1 MKKVG
6 VFIGTRPEAIKM
18 APVIKALENAEGLQP
33 VTIST
38 GQHKEMLD
46 QVVDIF
52 SLEIS
57 HKLDVMQKNQ
67 TLSSLTSR
75 LIVEID
81 KLYQEID
88 IDFALVQGDTTTA
101 MVSSLVSFY
110 HHIPVGHVEAGLR
123 TNDIYS
129 PYPEE
134 VNRRLISPSAT
145 LHFAP
150 TTLSRHNLLNE
161 NVSAE
166 SIHVTG
172 NTVIDA
178 LFMESSRQ
186 ADKSVSDEINQ
197 GLLEFLPSDWKNIPY
212 VLVTGHRR
220 ENFGK
225 GFEQICSALI
235 KLAKL
240 YPDCRIIYPVH
251 LNPKVQEPVYKLLAE
266 YSNIF
271 LIPPLDYSAFHA
283 LMTHCEIVLTDSG
296 GIQEEAPSLGKPV
309 LVMRDTTE
317 RPEGLSAN
325 TLKLIGTQ
333 TRDIVKHVCLLLES
347 QELYAEMSES
357 SNPYGDGQAS
367 PRIVKVLQ
375 DYFA

>member
-1 MKKVG
+1 MKKVA

-18 APVIKALENAEGLQP
+18 APVIKALENAEGLEP

-46 QVVDIF
+46 QVVEIF
-52 SLEIS
+52 NLDIS

-67 TLSSLTSR
+67 TLASLTSR
-75 LIVEID
+75 LIEEID

-110 HHIPVGHVEAGLR
+110 HRIPVGHVEAGLR

-134 VNRRLISPSAT
+134 VNRRLISPAAT
-145 LHFAP
+145 LNFAP

-161 NVSAE
+161 NVSAD
-166 SIHVTG
+166 SIHITG

-178 LFMESSRQ
+178 LFMESTRQ
-186 ADKSVSDEINQ
+186 EDSSVSDEINR
-197 GLLEFLPSDWKNIPY
+197 GILEFLPEDWRNVPY

-240 YPDCRIIYPVH
+240 YPDHRIIYPVH
-251 LNPKVQEPVYKLLAE
+251 LNPKVQKPVYELLGE
-266 YSNIF
+266 CSNIF

-283 LMTHCEIVLTDSG
+283 LMTHCELILTDSG

-325 TLKLIGTQ
+325 TVKLIGTD
-333 TRDIVKHVCLLLES
+333 TRDIVKHVGLLLES
-347 QELYAEMSES
+347 EKLYAEMSES
-357 SNPYGDGQAS
+357 SNPYGDGKAAS
-367 PRIVKVLQ
+367 RIVKVLQ